1 MSFSNCRG
9 ESAKEKIVS
18 EYNLKPVVYIR
29 LLNGQNIEGCCGPIT
44 DKYYLFEAEH
54 KDTKALESFCVGYDC
69 GSQFLLLIGHPPL
82 QLFNPFQAEPAGNNG
97 GGAGGNGN
105 QQPTM
110 VPLNKELR
118 NAIHILCSAWGGKA
132 PKGGLRRFLEYI
144 QKNPTRPTNAFAI
157 TEFNR
162 IVGKDA
168 MGRTLSKIIDDLR
181 VDNPTLRQFNFPL
194 MEEVLQAENCVSNL

>member
-9 ESAKEKIVS
+9 KSAKEEIVS

-44 DKYYLFEAEH
+44 DKYYLFEADH

-69 GSQFLLLIGHPPL
+69 GNQFLQLIGHPPL
-82 QLFNPFQAEPAGNNG
+82 QLFNPFQTEPAGDNG

-110 VPLNKELR
+110 APLNKELK

-132 PKGGLRRFLEYI
+132 PKGGLRSFLEYI

-157 TEFNR
+157 TGFNR
-162 IVGKDA
+162 IVGKDS
-168 MGRTLSKIIDDLR
+168 MGRTLSQIIDDLR
-181 VDNPTLRQFNFPL
+181 ADNPTLRQFNFPL
-194 MEEVLQAENCVSNL
+194 MEEVLQAQNCVSNL